1 MVEERIEEPFKVKVE
16 KKTRVNENESALEV
30 FIEWSDGERTLMYKS
45 APRLEE
51 EEAEKLALRAIMGL
65 LMFGFTPVLVVDENL
80 YDRIADLARLFSS
93 ALNK

>member
-1 MVEERIEEPFKVKVE
+1 MAEERIEEPFKVKVE
-16 KKTRVNENESALEV
+16 KKTRVNDESALEV